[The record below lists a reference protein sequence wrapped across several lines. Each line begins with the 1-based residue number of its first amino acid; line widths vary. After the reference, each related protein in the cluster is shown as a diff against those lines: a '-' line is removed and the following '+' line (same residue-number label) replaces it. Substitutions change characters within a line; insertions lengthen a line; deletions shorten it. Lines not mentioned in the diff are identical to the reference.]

1 MNKVVKIVYGKS
13 FPFDPP
19 EISFNLDQSAD
30 FKDCFCLFDLSKL
43 VLYDIIKEDY
53 HPTFTFVK
61 LTERAF
67 KFLEENTV
75 NKREMMYKLSWSQN
89 LANQIAEIS
98 KTKLLVISAII
109 NFVVILVSTPYFI
122 RNDDVISTFL
132 ESKL

>member
-1 MNKVVKIVYGKS
+1 MHIVLFGRNLV
-13 FPFDPP
+13 DPWP
-19 EISFNLDQSAD
+19 SSV
-30 FKDCFCLFDLSKL
+30 CLFNVGMQTKHCVGFLN
-43 VLYDIIKEDY
+43 V
-53 HPTFTFVK
+53 
-61 LTERAF
+61 ERAASAKPIKIDWPKN
-67 KFLEENTV
+67 KFG
-75 NKREMMYKLSWSQN
+75 QN